1 MPVISIFIQ
10 IFELFDFTHTNTE
23 DILAV
28 SSLQGVLRVIMSLTD
43 LKMQPTIHLENNAR

>member
-10 IFELFDFTHTNTE
+10 IFELFDVTHTDTE

-28 SSLQGVLRVIMSLTD
+28 SSLQGVFTSD
-43 LKMQPTIHLENNAR
+43 NEPDGLENATHNAYKSKR